1 MKYKTAKNVTLM
13 YENNDSDIVG
23 TIQDCIYMPYLGN
36 FLNFKDDKELD
47 ICDIPY
53 LVIGNTITIK
63 TPINMTSKDIL
74 NILKVHSNLD
84 AIVLENTTTILEDSF
99 YFEDENDAYDY
110 IIEQGKPFK
119 FTSTTADVIKD
130 DLWEENEEKATKLWK
145 VSKDDSILPDT
156 VKDIFIF

>member
-99 YFEDENDAYDY
+99 YFEDENDTYDY

>member
-1 MKYKTAKNVTLM
+1 MKIM
-13 YENNDSDIVG
+13 IV
-23 TIQDCIYMPYLGN
+23 IQQ
-36 FLNFKDDKELD
+36 
-47 ICDIPY
+47 
-53 LVIGNTITIK
+53 
-63 TPINMTSKDIL
+63 IL
-74 NILKVHSNLD
+74 FNLD

-99 YFEDENDAYDY
+99 YFEDENDTYDY

>member
-130 DLWEENEEKATKLWK
+130 DLLEENKEKATKLWK